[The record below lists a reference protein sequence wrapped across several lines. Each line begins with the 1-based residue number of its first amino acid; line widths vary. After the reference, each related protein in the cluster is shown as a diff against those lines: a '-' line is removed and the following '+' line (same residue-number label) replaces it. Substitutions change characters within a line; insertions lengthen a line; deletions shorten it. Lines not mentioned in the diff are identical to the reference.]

1 MIAFARKRHTAPMTP
16 PHQPSASAQST
27 CSSAARV
34 NFRVNFRA
42 RLRWRID
49 IARDD
54 PVNPAIS
61 SRGLYIGRHG
71 PWELENAHQR
81 VTGQLVPNPL
91 QDNWFRL

>member
-16 PHQPSASAQST
+16 PQPAERQ
-27 CSSAARV
+27 
-34 NFRVNFRA
+34 RA
-42 RLRWRID
+42 EHMFVRSPRQFSRKTLRWRID

-61 SRGLYIGRHG
+61 PRGLYIGRHG